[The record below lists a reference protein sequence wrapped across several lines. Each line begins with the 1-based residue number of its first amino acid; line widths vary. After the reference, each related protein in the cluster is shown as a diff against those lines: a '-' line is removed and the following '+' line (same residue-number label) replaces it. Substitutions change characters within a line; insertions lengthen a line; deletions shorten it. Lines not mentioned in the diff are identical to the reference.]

1 MKSLKPVLYFCLL
14 LYAEVSFAQICNY
27 NVIADA
33 PDRRYSMNANGVV
46 LDKETG
52 LTWMRCALGQTW
64 NNATCTGSGQS
75 YHWQDAQQS
84 AENAVFA
91 GLNDWRLPNR
101 QELQSII
108 ENRCNEPTIN
118 LTAFPNASSDRF
130 WSSSPYPGYTGY
142 AWVVSFDN
150 GYGYSGNYGESGSY
164 AVRLVRGAANRDFLR
179 ANKFSSEFN

>member
-1 MKSLKPVLYFCLL
+1 MKPLKPSLYFCLL
-14 LYAEVSFAQICNY
+14 LHANLSFAQICND

-64 NNATCTGSGQS
+64 NNTTCTGSGQS
-75 YHWQDAQQS
+75 YHWQDAQQN
-84 AENAVFA
+84 AESAVFA
-91 GLNDWRLPNR
+91 GLNDWRLPN
-101 QELQSII
+101 QKELQSII

-142 AWVVSFDN
+142 AWIVNFDN
-150 GYGYSGNYGESGSY
+150 GYGYTGNYGESGSY
-164 AVRLVRGAANRDFLR
+164 AVRLVRGAENRDFLR
-179 ANKFSSEFN
+179 SDKFSQELN